1 MEEVCLNDELYHH
14 GIRGMKW
21 GIRRFQN
28 KDGSLKPAG
37 KKRYDKEVAKLKAE
51 KKKLR
56 NEISVQKK
64 ADKLKQLEKERDALK
79 AQSKNL
85 KKNSKNNSKI
95 TSQEDDPVETIEQK
109 RERLLKSTDAKE
121 LYENRALLTTNELN
135 ERINRIDTEAK
146 LNSKIVVEKQKT
158 GLDKFNE
165 RMYKVT
171 DTIGNAV
178 ALYQKVDNA
187 YSTISKSFIGKVVA
201 KKLGIEIPKK
211 EFDMNKSLANINK
224 MTNQEVADLKNRLAN
239 EKMARKIVGE
249 LNDELTKNKRAAEK
263 LKEAQRQVN
272 DYNQKLYEEAQN
284 RTNSTYRMK
293 GYDVIDG
300 RTRVSNPKPSPSTLL
315 LGTTKQYEN
324 AGREAA
330 SSKFSEPPTRDAVF
344 NGEKWV
350 DSILMLEDKRGRK

>member
-1 MEEVCLNDELYHH
+1 MEEVCLNNELYHH
-14 GIRGMKW
+14 GIKNMKW

-85 KKNSKNNSKI
+85 KKNSK
-95 TSQEDDPVETIEQK
+95 TTTQEDKQAETIEQK

-146 LNSKIVVEKQKT
+146 LKSRIVVEKQKT
-158 GLDKFNE
+158 GRDKFNE
-165 RMYKVT
+165 RMSKAT

-187 YSTISKSFIGKVVA
+187 YSTFSKSSIGQVVA
-201 KKLGIEIPKK
+201 KKLGIEQPKK
-211 EFDMNKSLANINK
+211 EFNIDEIWKKRNKLSDEDLKKAAQRVK
-224 MTNQEVADLKNRLAN
+224 SEADLKRNMDTLSGKGNGKNNSGMSESDVEELVSRL
-239 EKMARKIVGE
+239 
-249 LNDELTKNKRAAEK
+249 LDERG
-263 LKEAQRQVN
+263 
-272 DYNQKLYEEAQN
+272 
-284 RTNSTYRMK
+284 NSK
-293 GYDVIDG
+293 
-300 RTRVSNPKPSPSTLL
+300 
-315 LGTTKQYEN
+315 
-324 AGREAA
+324 
-330 SSKFSEPPTRDAVF
+330 
-344 NGEKWV
+344 
-350 DSILMLEDKRGRK
+350 

>member
-79 AQSKNL
+79 VQSKKL
-85 KKNSKNNSKI
+85 KKNSK
-95 TSQEDDPVETIEQK
+95 TTTQEDKQAETIEQK

-121 LYENRALLTTNELN
+121 LYENRALLTKNELD
-135 ERINRIDTEAK
+135 ERINRIDTEARLK
-146 LNSKIVVEKQKT
+146 SKIVVEKQKT

-165 RMYKVT
+165 RMSKAT

-187 YSTISKSFIGKVVA
+187 YSTFSKSSIGKVVA
-201 KKLGIEIPKK
+201 KKLGIETPKK
-211 EFDMNKSLANINK
+211 EFNIDEIWKKRNKLSDEDLKKAAQRVK
-224 MTNQEVADLKNRLAN
+224 SEADLKRNMDTLSGKGNGKNNSGMSESDVEELVSRL
-239 EKMARKIVGE
+239 
-249 LNDELTKNKRAAEK
+249 LDERE
-263 LKEAQRQVN
+263 
-272 DYNQKLYEEAQN
+272 
-284 RTNSTYRMK
+284 NSK
-293 GYDVIDG
+293 
-300 RTRVSNPKPSPSTLL
+300 
-315 LGTTKQYEN
+315 
-324 AGREAA
+324 
-330 SSKFSEPPTRDAVF
+330 
-344 NGEKWV
+344 
-350 DSILMLEDKRGRK
+350 

>member
-64 ADKLKQLEKERDALK
+64 ADKLKQLEKERDVLK

-85 KKNSKNNSKI
+85 KKNSK
-95 TSQEDDPVETIEQK
+95 TTTQEDKQVETIEQK
-109 RERLLKSTDAKE
+109 RERLLRSTDAKE

-146 LNSKIVVEKQKT
+146 LKSRIVVEKQKT
-158 GLDKFNE
+158 GRDKFNE
-165 RMYKVT
+165 RMSKAT

-187 YSTISKSFIGKVVA
+187 YSTFSKSSIGQVVA
-201 KKLGIEIPKK
+201 KKLGIEQPKK
-211 EFDMNKSLANINK
+211 EFNIDEIWKKRNKLSDEDLKKAAQRVK
-224 MTNQEVADLKNRLAN
+224 SEADLKRNMDTLSGKGNGKNNSGMSESDVEELVSRL
-239 EKMARKIVGE
+239 
-249 LNDELTKNKRAAEK
+249 LDERG
-263 LKEAQRQVN
+263 
-272 DYNQKLYEEAQN
+272 
-284 RTNSTYRMK
+284 NSK
-293 GYDVIDG
+293 
-300 RTRVSNPKPSPSTLL
+300 
-315 LGTTKQYEN
+315 
-324 AGREAA
+324 
-330 SSKFSEPPTRDAVF
+330 
-344 NGEKWV
+344 
-350 DSILMLEDKRGRK
+350 

>member
-79 AQSKNL
+79 VQSKNL
-85 KKNSKNNSKI
+85 KKNSK
-95 TSQEDDPVETIEQK
+95 TTTQEDKQAETIEQK
-109 RERLLKSTDAKE
+109 RERLLRSTDAKE

-146 LNSKIVVEKQKT
+146 LNSKIVVERQKT

-165 RMYKVT
+165 RMYKAT
-171 DTIGNAV
+171 NTIGNAV

-187 YSTISKSFIGKVVA
+187 YSTISKSSIGQVVA
-201 KKLGIEIPKK
+201 KKLGIEQPKK
-211 EFDMNKSLANINK
+211 EFNIDEIWKKRNKLSDEDLKKAAQRVK
-224 MTNQEVADLKNRLAN
+224 SEADLKRNMDTLSGKGNGKNNSGMSESDVEELVSRL
-239 EKMARKIVGE
+239 
-249 LNDELTKNKRAAEK
+249 LDERE
-263 LKEAQRQVN
+263 
-272 DYNQKLYEEAQN
+272 
-284 RTNSTYRMK
+284 NSK
-293 GYDVIDG
+293 
-300 RTRVSNPKPSPSTLL
+300 
-315 LGTTKQYEN
+315 
-324 AGREAA
+324 
-330 SSKFSEPPTRDAVF
+330 
-344 NGEKWV
+344 
-350 DSILMLEDKRGRK
+350 

>member
-14 GIRGMKW
+14 GILGMKW

-85 KKNSKNNSKI
+85 KKNSK
-95 TSQEDDPVETIEQK
+95 TTTQEDKQAETIEQK

-121 LYENRALLTTNELN
+121 LYENRALLTKSELD

-146 LNSKIVVEKQKT
+146 LKSKIVVEKRKT
-158 GLDKFNE
+158 GMEKFNE
-165 RMYKVT
+165 RMSKAT

-187 YSTISKSFIGKVVA
+187 YSTISKSSIGQLVA
-201 KKLGIEIPKK
+201 KKLGIEIETPKK
-211 EFDMNKSLANINK
+211 EFNIDEIWKKRNKLSDEDLKKAAQRVK
-224 MTNQEVADLKNRLAN
+224 SEADLKRNMDTLSGKGNGKNNSGMSESDVEELVSRL
-239 EKMARKIVGE
+239 
-249 LNDELTKNKRAAEK
+249 LDERE
-263 LKEAQRQVN
+263 
-272 DYNQKLYEEAQN
+272 
-284 RTNSTYRMK
+284 NSK
-293 GYDVIDG
+293 
-300 RTRVSNPKPSPSTLL
+300 
-315 LGTTKQYEN
+315 
-324 AGREAA
+324 
-330 SSKFSEPPTRDAVF
+330 
-344 NGEKWV
+344 
-350 DSILMLEDKRGRK
+350 

>member
-1 MEEVCLNDELYHH
+1 MEEVCLNNELYHH
-14 GIRGMKW
+14 GIKNMKW

-28 KDGSLKPAG
+28 KDGSLTPAG

-64 ADKLKQLEKERDALK
+64 ADKLKQLEKERDVLK

-85 KKNSKNNSKI
+85 KKNSK
-95 TSQEDDPVETIEQK
+95 TTTQEDKQAETIEQK

-121 LYENRALLTTNELN
+121 LYENRALLTKNELD

-146 LNSKIVVEKQKT
+146 LKSKIVVEKQKT
-158 GLDKFNE
+158 GRDKFNE
-165 RMYKVT
+165 RMSKAT

-187 YSTISKSFIGKVVA
+187 YSTISKSSIGKVVA
-201 KKLGIEIPKK
+201 KKLGIETPKK
-211 EFDMNKSLANINK
+211 EFDMNKSLADINK

-249 LNDELTKNKRAAEK
+249 LNNELTKNKRAEEK

-330 SSKFSEPPTRDAVF
+330 NSKFSESPTRDAVF

-350 DSILMLEDKRGRK
+350 DSILMLEDKHGRK

>member
-85 KKNSKNNSKI
+85 KKNSK
-95 TSQEDDPVETIEQK
+95 TTTQEDDPVETIEQK

-121 LYENRALLTTNELN
+121 LYENRALLTSNELN

-146 LNSKIVVEKQKT
+146 LNSKIVVERQKT

-165 RMYKVT
+165 RMSKAT
-171 DTIGNAV
+171 DAIGNAV
-178 ALYQKVDNA
+178 AL
-187 YSTISKSFIGKVVA
+187 
-201 KKLGIEIPKK
+201 
-211 EFDMNKSLANINK
+211 
-224 MTNQEVADLKNRLAN
+224 
-239 EKMARKIVGE
+239 
-249 LNDELTKNKRAAEK
+249 
-263 LKEAQRQVN
+263 
-272 DYNQKLYEEAQN
+272 
-284 RTNSTYRMK
+284 
-293 GYDVIDG
+293 
-300 RTRVSNPKPSPSTLL
+300 
-315 LGTTKQYEN
+315 
-324 AGREAA
+324 
-330 SSKFSEPPTRDAVF
+330 
-344 NGEKWV
+344 
-350 DSILMLEDKRGRK
+350 

>member
-121 LYENRALLTTNELN
+121 LYENRALLTKNELD

-146 LNSKIVVEKQKT
+146 LKSKIVVEKQKT

-165 RMYKVT
+165 RMSKAT

-187 YSTISKSFIGKVVA
+187 YSTISKSFIGQVVA
-201 KKLGIEIPKK
+201 KKLGIETPKK
-211 EFDMNKSLANINK
+211 EFNIDEIWKKRNKLSDEDLKKAAQRVK
-224 MTNQEVADLKNRLAN
+224 SVADLKRNMDTLSGKGNGKNNSGMSESDVEELVSRL
-239 EKMARKIVGE
+239 
-249 LNDELTKNKRAAEK
+249 LDERE
-263 LKEAQRQVN
+263 
-272 DYNQKLYEEAQN
+272 
-284 RTNSTYRMK
+284 NSK
-293 GYDVIDG
+293 
-300 RTRVSNPKPSPSTLL
+300 
-315 LGTTKQYEN
+315 
-324 AGREAA
+324 
-330 SSKFSEPPTRDAVF
+330 
-344 NGEKWV
+344 
-350 DSILMLEDKRGRK
+350 

>member
-1 MEEVCLNDELYHH
+1 MEEACLNDELYHH

-121 LYENRALLTTNELN
+121 LYENRALLTKNELD

-146 LNSKIVVEKQKT
+146 LKSKIVVEKQKT

-165 RMYKVT
+165 RMSKAT

-187 YSTISKSFIGKVVA
+187 YSTISKSFIGQVVA
-201 KKLGIEIPKK
+201 KKLGIETPKK
-211 EFDMNKSLANINK
+211 EFNIDEIWKKRNKLSDEDLKKAAQRVK
-224 MTNQEVADLKNRLAN
+224 SVADLKRNMDTLSGKGNGKNNSGMSESDVEELVSRL
-239 EKMARKIVGE
+239 
-249 LNDELTKNKRAAEK
+249 LDERE
-263 LKEAQRQVN
+263 
-272 DYNQKLYEEAQN
+272 
-284 RTNSTYRMK
+284 NSK
-293 GYDVIDG
+293 
-300 RTRVSNPKPSPSTLL
+300 
-315 LGTTKQYEN
+315 
-324 AGREAA
+324 
-330 SSKFSEPPTRDAVF
+330 
-344 NGEKWV
+344 
-350 DSILMLEDKRGRK
+350 

>member
-85 KKNSKNNSKI
+85 KKNSK
-95 TSQEDDPVETIEQK
+95 TTTQEDKQAETIEQK

-121 LYENRALLTTNELN
+121 LYENRALLTKNELD

-146 LNSKIVVEKQKT
+146 LKSKIVVEKQKT

-165 RMYKVT
+165 RMSKAT

-187 YSTISKSFIGKVVA
+187 YSTFSKSSIGKVVA
-201 KKLGIEIPKK
+201 KKLGIETPKK
-211 EFDMNKSLANINK
+211 EFNIDEIWKKRNKLSDEDLKKAAQRVK
-224 MTNQEVADLKNRLAN
+224 SEADLKRNMDTLSGKGNGKNNSGMSESDVEELVSRL
-239 EKMARKIVGE
+239 
-249 LNDELTKNKRAAEK
+249 LDERE
-263 LKEAQRQVN
+263 
-272 DYNQKLYEEAQN
+272 
-284 RTNSTYRMK
+284 NSK
-293 GYDVIDG
+293 
-300 RTRVSNPKPSPSTLL
+300 
-315 LGTTKQYEN
+315 
-324 AGREAA
+324 
-330 SSKFSEPPTRDAVF
+330 
-344 NGEKWV
+344 
-350 DSILMLEDKRGRK
+350 

>member
-85 KKNSKNNSKI
+85 KKNSK
-95 TSQEDDPVETIEQK
+95 TTTQEDDPVETIEQK

-121 LYENRALLTTNELN
+121 LYENRALLTKNELD

-146 LNSKIVVEKQKT
+146 LKSKIVVEKQKT

-165 RMYKVT
+165 RMSKAT

-187 YSTISKSFIGKVVA
+187 YSTFSKSSIGKVVA
-201 KKLGIEIPKK
+201 KKLGIETPKK
-211 EFDMNKSLANINK
+211 EFNIDEIWKKRNKLSDEDLKKAAQRVK
-224 MTNQEVADLKNRLAN
+224 SEADLKRNMDTLSGKGNGKNNSGMSESDVEELVSRL
-239 EKMARKIVGE
+239 
-249 LNDELTKNKRAAEK
+249 LDERE
-263 LKEAQRQVN
+263 
-272 DYNQKLYEEAQN
+272 
-284 RTNSTYRMK
+284 NSK
-293 GYDVIDG
+293 
-300 RTRVSNPKPSPSTLL
+300 
-315 LGTTKQYEN
+315 
-324 AGREAA
+324 
-330 SSKFSEPPTRDAVF
+330 
-344 NGEKWV
+344 
-350 DSILMLEDKRGRK
+350 

>member
-28 KDGSLKPAG
+28 KDGSLTPAG

-85 KKNSKNNSKI
+85 KKNSK
-95 TSQEDDPVETIEQK
+95 TTTQEDKQVETIEQK
-109 RERLLKSTDAKE
+109 RERLLRSTDAKE
-121 LYENRALLTTNELN
+121 LYENRALLTSNELN

-146 LNSKIVVEKQKT
+146 LKSRIVVEKQKT
-158 GLDKFNE
+158 GRDKFNE
-165 RMYKVT
+165 RMSKAT

-187 YSTISKSFIGKVVA
+187 YSTFSKSSIGQVVA
-201 KKLGIEIPKK
+201 KKLGIEQPKK
-211 EFDMNKSLANINK
+211 EFNIDEIWKKRNKLSDEDLKKAAQRVK
-224 MTNQEVADLKNRLAN
+224 SEADLKRNMDTLSGKGNGKNNSGMSESDVEELVSRL
-239 EKMARKIVGE
+239 
-249 LNDELTKNKRAAEK
+249 LDERG
-263 LKEAQRQVN
+263 
-272 DYNQKLYEEAQN
+272 
-284 RTNSTYRMK
+284 NSK
-293 GYDVIDG
+293 
-300 RTRVSNPKPSPSTLL
+300 
-315 LGTTKQYEN
+315 
-324 AGREAA
+324 
-330 SSKFSEPPTRDAVF
+330 
-344 NGEKWV
+344 
-350 DSILMLEDKRGRK
+350 

>member
-1 MEEVCLNDELYHH
+1 MEEVCLNNELYHH
-14 GIRGMKW
+14 GIKNMKW

-64 ADKLKQLEKERDALK
+64 ADKLKQLEKERDVLK

-85 KKNSKNNSKI
+85 KKNSK
-95 TSQEDDPVETIEQK
+95 TTTQEDKQAETIEQK

-121 LYENRALLTTNELN
+121 LYENRALLTKSELD

-146 LNSKIVVEKQKT
+146 LKSKIVVEKRKT

-165 RMYKVT
+165 RMSKAT

-187 YSTISKSFIGKVVA
+187 YSTFSKSSIGKVVA
-201 KKLGIEIPKK
+201 KKLGIETPKK
-211 EFDMNKSLANINK
+211 EFNIDEIWKKRNKLSDEDMKKAAQRVKS
-224 MTNQEVADLKNRLAN
+224 EADLKRNMDTLSGKGNGKNNSGMSESDIEELVSRL
-239 EKMARKIVGE
+239 
-249 LNDELTKNKRAAEK
+249 LDERE
-263 LKEAQRQVN
+263 
-272 DYNQKLYEEAQN
+272 
-284 RTNSTYRMK
+284 NSK
-293 GYDVIDG
+293 
-300 RTRVSNPKPSPSTLL
+300 
-315 LGTTKQYEN
+315 
-324 AGREAA
+324 
-330 SSKFSEPPTRDAVF
+330 
-344 NGEKWV
+344 
-350 DSILMLEDKRGRK
+350 

>member
-14 GIRGMKW
+14 GIEGQRW

-64 ADKLKQLEKERDALK
+64 VDKLKQLEKERDALK

-85 KKNSKNNSKI
+85 KKNSK
-95 TSQEDDPVETIEQK
+95 TTTQEDKQAETIEQK

-121 LYENRALLTTNELN
+121 LYENRALLTKSELD

-146 LNSKIVVEKQKT
+146 LKSKIVVEKRKT

-165 RMYKVT
+165 RMSKAT

-178 ALYQKVDNA
+178 ALYQKVDNT
-187 YSTISKSFIGKVVA
+187 YSTVMKSEIGKYLA
-201 KKLGIEIPKK
+201 KKLGIEQPKK
-211 EFDMNKSLANINK
+211 EFNIDEIWKKRNKLSDEDLKKAAQRVK
-224 MTNQEVADLKNRLAN
+224 SVADLKRNMDTLSGKGNGKNNSGMSESDVEELVSRL
-239 EKMARKIVGE
+239 
-249 LNDELTKNKRAAEK
+249 LDERE
-263 LKEAQRQVN
+263 
-272 DYNQKLYEEAQN
+272 
-284 RTNSTYRMK
+284 NSK
-293 GYDVIDG
+293 
-300 RTRVSNPKPSPSTLL
+300 
-315 LGTTKQYEN
+315 
-324 AGREAA
+324 
-330 SSKFSEPPTRDAVF
+330 
-344 NGEKWV
+344 
-350 DSILMLEDKRGRK
+350 

>member
-1 MEEVCLNDELYHH
+1 MEEACLNDELYHH

-85 KKNSKNNSKI
+85 KKNSK
-95 TSQEDDPVETIEQK
+95 TTTQEDKQVETIEQK

-121 LYENRALLTTNELN
+121 LYENRALLTKNELD

-146 LNSKIVVEKQKT
+146 LKSKIVVEKQKT

-165 RMYKVT
+165 RMSKAT

-187 YSTISKSFIGKVVA
+187 YSTFSKSSIGKSLA
-201 KKLGIEIPKK
+201 KKLGIEQPNK
-211 EFDMNKSLANINK
+211 EFNIDEIWKKRNKLSD
-224 MTNQEVADLKNRLAN
+224 EDLKKA
-239 EKMARKIVGE
+239 
-249 LNDELTKNKRAAEK
+249 
-263 LKEAQRQVN
+263 AQRVKSESDLKRN
-272 DYNQKLYEEAQN
+272 MDTLSGKGNGKNNSGMSESDVEELVS
-284 RTNSTYRMK
+284 RLLDERENSK
-293 GYDVIDG
+293 
-300 RTRVSNPKPSPSTLL
+300 
-315 LGTTKQYEN
+315 
-324 AGREAA
+324 
-330 SSKFSEPPTRDAVF
+330 
-344 NGEKWV
+344 
-350 DSILMLEDKRGRK
+350 

>member
-1 MEEVCLNDELYHH
+1 MEEACLNDELYHH

-56 NEISVQKK
+56 NEISVQRK

-121 LYENRALLTTNELN
+121 LYENRALLTKNELD

-146 LNSKIVVEKQKT
+146 LKSKIVVEKQKT

-165 RMYKVT
+165 RMSKAT

-187 YSTISKSFIGKVVA
+187 YSTISKSFIGQVVA
-201 KKLGIEIPKK
+201 KKLGIETPKK
-211 EFDMNKSLANINK
+211 EFNIDEIWKKRNKLSDEDLKKAAQRVK
-224 MTNQEVADLKNRLAN
+224 SVADLKRNMDTLSGKGNGKNNSGMSESDVEELVSRL
-239 EKMARKIVGE
+239 
-249 LNDELTKNKRAAEK
+249 LDERE
-263 LKEAQRQVN
+263 
-272 DYNQKLYEEAQN
+272 
-284 RTNSTYRMK
+284 NSK
-293 GYDVIDG
+293 
-300 RTRVSNPKPSPSTLL
+300 
-315 LGTTKQYEN
+315 
-324 AGREAA
+324 
-330 SSKFSEPPTRDAVF
+330 
-344 NGEKWV
+344 
-350 DSILMLEDKRGRK
+350 

>member
-146 LNSKIVVEKQKT
+146 LNSKIVVERQKT
-158 GLDKFNE
+158 GLEKFNE
-165 RMYKVT
+165 RMSKAT
-171 DTIGNAV
+171 NTIGNAV

-187 YSTISKSFIGKVVA
+187 YSTISKSSIGQVIA
-201 KKLGIEIPKK
+201 KKLGIETPKK
-211 EFDMNKSLANINK
+211 EFNIDEIWKKRNKLSDEDLKKAAQRVK
-224 MTNQEVADLKNRLAN
+224 SEADLKRNMDTLSGKGNGKNNSGMSESDVEELVSRL
-239 EKMARKIVGE
+239 
-249 LNDELTKNKRAAEK
+249 LDERE
-263 LKEAQRQVN
+263 
-272 DYNQKLYEEAQN
+272 
-284 RTNSTYRMK
+284 NSK
-293 GYDVIDG
+293 
-300 RTRVSNPKPSPSTLL
+300 
-315 LGTTKQYEN
+315 
-324 AGREAA
+324 
-330 SSKFSEPPTRDAVF
+330 
-344 NGEKWV
+344 
-350 DSILMLEDKRGRK
+350 